1 MWRGIRDQRAA
12 AWLDLGNEHHDM
24 TARTV
29 EAVRVLVTAARRRQ
43 QHDGAVPPVPL
54 HVVADALVRA
64 AQATVRAGT
73 KGQMD
78 AQARDAV
85 ARVDSLGAALGL
97 EISDS
102 YREIAATLNSRPS
115 PPQGATFGLHREI
128 VAADPALTA
137 FFEVVEDW
145 SALAAQLI
153 GSGDM
158 VAPPNLDGSQFGKL
172 EDQGDVAAPAA
183 RGRWGAVRAWRQQ
196 GASLLAACQI
206 TNKET
211 SA

>member
-1 MWRGIRDQRAA
+1 MWTNIRDQRAA
-12 AWLDLGNEHHDM
+12 AWLDLGNEHQDM
-24 TARTV
+24 TART
-29 EAVRVLVTAARRRQ
+29 ASTVRGLVTAARRRQ
-43 QHDGAVPPVPL
+43 QQDGAVPPVPL
-54 HVVADALVRA
+54 YVVADMLVRS

-78 AQARDAV
+78 AQARDAA

-102 YREIAATLNSRPS
+102 YREIAANVNSRPP
-115 PPQGATFGLHREI
+115 PPQGAIFALHREI

-137 FFEVVEDW
+137 FFETVEDW

-158 VAPPNLDGSQFGKL
+158 IAPPNLDGSPSSRL
-172 EDQGDVAAPAA
+172 EDQGGVSNQAA
-183 RGRWGAVRAWRQQ
+183 RGRWGAVRAWRQY
-196 GASLLAACQI
+196 GALMFGAVLR
-206 TNKET
+206 TMN
-211 SA
+211 